1 MWIWVFQEL
10 LELLSS
16 FLSLTYPF
24 NKAKDSHL
32 FYMVTCKRT
41 TVHKQ
46 MQVNHHSSWFNAP
59 IIYGSN
65 HEESPSENSWNW
77 VMKIGACCNIKRDTT
92 ARAHPFISIHSSY
105 SKQHGSIS
113 LILEVVN
120 ASITLGKWPE
130 VFAGTDL
137 HVKVGR
143 HFKDLLFQ
151 VPSLQINHRPCFHP
165 AYIVNASH
173 STHVFSLYL

>member
-1 MWIWVFQEL
+1 MFLSSGVGLNGMWIWVFQEL

-24 NKAKDSHL
+24 KKAKDSHL

-77 VMKIGACCNIKRDTT
+77 VMKTGACCNIKRDTT

-105 SKQHGSIS
+105 SKQHGSLYFS
-113 LILEVVN
+113 
-120 ASITLGKWPE
+120 
-130 VFAGTDL
+130 
-137 HVKVGR
+137 
-143 HFKDLLFQ
+143 
-151 VPSLQINHRPCFHP
+151 HP
-165 AYIVNASH
+165 RSSKCLNYPGQMARSVCRDRL
-173 STHVFSLYL
+173 TC